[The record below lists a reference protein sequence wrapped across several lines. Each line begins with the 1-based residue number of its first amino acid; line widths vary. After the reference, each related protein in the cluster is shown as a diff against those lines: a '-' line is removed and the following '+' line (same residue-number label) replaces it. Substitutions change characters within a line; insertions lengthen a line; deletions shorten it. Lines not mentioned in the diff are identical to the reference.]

1 MLPTIG
7 SKELVALLAYLLE
20 AKSVLI
26 PEIAY
31 PTYKVGALL
40 ARAEVLE
47 VGIDA
52 ITWPKKADLAWINS
66 PSNPTGRVLSREE
79 LEACLTWAR
88 KSGATLASDEC
99 YLPFANGIKAHS
111 ILAIANGDNSSVLA
125 VHSLS
130 KRSNMAGYR
139 GAFVAGDPK
148 LIAQLLEIRKHMG
161 MMLPLPIQRSM
172 AMALSDQSHVDEQAR
187 KYQSRREVL
196 AKALSKAG
204 FKIEFS
210 EAGLYIWCSRDE
222 SDWDSVAW
230 FAELGILVTPGGFY
244 GVKAGR
250 YVRIALTASDE
261 NISSAASR
269 IIEAIKT

>member
-1 MLPTIG
+1 M
-7 SKELVALLAYLLE
+7 LE

-40 ARAEVLE
+40 ARAELVE

-52 ITWPKKADLAWINS
+52 NTWPKRADLAWINS
-66 PSNPTGRVLSREE
+66 PSNPTGRVHSKGE
-79 LEACLTWAR
+79 LEACFAWAR
-88 KSGATLASDEC
+88 KSGAILASDEC
-99 YLPFANGIKAHS
+99 YLPFTNGIKAHS
-111 ILAIANGDNSSVLA
+111 ILSIANGDNSSVLA